1 MRSPVLPPP
10 HLVSCHHLSSL
21 LSTYAVQEDSP
32 CTDLASRAS
41 PPASRLSGPSV
52 RWAST
57 APATAVAEAEAEAL
71 GDGDGARGEALRDDE
86 TTAVEAEVEATA

>member
-1 MRSPVLPPP
+1 MIPL
-10 HLVSCHHLSSL
+10 LGLSK
-21 LSTYAVQEDSP
+21 STHRAGCVEDSP